1 MSTAFIPPWLSR
13 FLRRQQLYLAI
24 AAAVCGVF
32 WAVNQ
37 SANVPIIL
45 IYSIILGNCGALTVR
60 FIVRAYGGYSRGQ
73 QWAIFLP
80 VFLLMTVLTVVAATF
95 LVYWIT
101 PPPVPSF
108 TQFLASGWK
117 FPALVT
123 LIVGLIMFAHDM
135 TKEGLERRN
144 RELQHSVEA
153 EAAQRE
159 LQEQELQRAREIQQS
174 LLPKFIPQVSGFEIE
189 GAWEP
194 ARVVGGDYYDVI
206 RLSESRVAICIAD
219 VVGKSVSAALLMA
232 SVQATVRAFAP
243 DAESPASLCTRVNS
257 VLCNN
262 IASGKFV
269 TMFYGVLDAD
279 KGTFEYSNAG
289 HLYPV
294 VVNGGAK
301 SRQLNDG
308 GALLGVLPD
317 WKYTDST
324 IQLNAGDRLLLFTD
338 GITEAASAG
347 GEEFGEERV
356 ATIAERHA
364 LRSAGEIKN
373 QLLADVKEFC
383 DSQLQ
388 DDATLIVVGSAGVS
402 KLPCE

>member
-1 MSTAFIPPWLSR
+1 MSTAFISPWLSR
-13 FLRRQQLYLAI
+13 FLRQQQLYLAI

-45 IYSIILGNCGALTVR
+45 IYSIILGNCGSFAVR
-60 FIVRAYGGYSRGQ
+60 YSVRVFGGLPLAQ

-80 VFLLMTVLTVVAATF
+80 IFLVVTAVTVVASTL

-101 PPPVPSF
+101 PPPVPAF
-108 TQFLASGWK
+108 AQFLASGWK

-123 LIVGLIMFAHDM
+123 MIVGLIMFTHGT

-144 RELQHSVEA
+144 RELQHSVEI

-159 LQEQELQRAREIQQS
+159 LQEQELQRALEIQRS
-174 LLPKFIPQVSGFEIE
+174 LLPKVIPQVRGFEIE
-189 GAWEP
+189 GVWEP

-206 RLSESRVAICIAD
+206 PLGGDRVAICIAD

-232 SVQATVRAFAP
+232 SVQATVRAFAA
-243 DAESPASLCTRVNS
+243 DAESPARLCTRVNS

-269 TMFYGVLDAD
+269 TMFYGVLDGA

-294 VVNGGAK
+294 VVNGATTR
-301 SRQLNDG
+301 RQLNDG
-308 GALLGVLPD
+308 GALLGVLPE
-317 WKYTDST
+317 WEYTDSA

-338 GITEAASAG
+338 GITEASSAD

-364 LRSAGEIKN
+364 MRSAGEIKD

-388 DDATLIVVGSAGVS
+388 DDATLIVVGSAQGV
-402 KLPCE
+402 EITV